1 MRSLL
6 PAPASAL
13 ALALALTLLASACAV
28 VPDADPARSVDTAL
42 KGRACSTYPIAVTPP
57 PSAEANVR
65 AAFEKLSP
73 GAVVQFAAPRG
84 TASFVSNLHVS
95 LGTCPRGRNADAK
108 ARLVIDGAAEAFRID
123 SSEWTTT
130 HAPTC
135 DAIPPEGTMVY
146 WTRTSFGG
154 APMRKDVFAYRLRR
168 GGLSV
173 WIELATG
180 FYLPPASAALKEDM
194 AGCAPFD
201 PAAAEGSA
209 RSAALP
215 FQTFQYC
222 SPTGDGK
229 YAPEARDLFALDADY
244 WEWNE
249 ERTGVRL
256 QRVREGSLKVD
267 SANHTPALIASN
279 ANCSWQGTN
288 NIGFGL
294 RFDSVGSKL
303 QESHPGIDCVVCAH

>member
-1 MRSLL
+1 MRYPL
-6 PAPASAL
+6 PAS
-13 ALALALTLLASACAV
+13 ALALTLLASACAAA
-28 VPDADPARSVDTAL
+28 PDGEPAQSVHTAL
-42 KGRACSTYPIAVTPP
+42 EGRACSTYPIALTPP
-57 PSAEANVR
+57 ASAEADVR

-95 LGTCPRGRNADAK
+95 LGTCARGRDADAK

-130 HAPTC
+130 YAPTC
-135 DAIPPEGTMVY
+135 DAIPAEGTMVY
-146 WTRTSFGG
+146 WTRASFGG

-180 FYLPPASAALKEDM
+180 FYLPPASAALEEDM
-194 AGCAPFD
+194 AGCAPID
-201 PAAAEGSA
+201 AAAAEGSV
-209 RSAALP
+209 RTTSLP

-222 SPTGDGK
+222 WPTGDGK
-229 YAPEARDLFALDADY
+229 YTPEARDGFTLGADY

-249 ERTGVRL
+249 EPTGVRL

-267 SANHTPALIASN
+267 PANHTPALIESN
-279 ANCSWQGTN
+279 ANCSWRGVN

-294 RFDSVGSKL
+294 RFDSVSSKL
-303 QESHPGIDCVVCAH
+303 QESRPGIDCVVCAH